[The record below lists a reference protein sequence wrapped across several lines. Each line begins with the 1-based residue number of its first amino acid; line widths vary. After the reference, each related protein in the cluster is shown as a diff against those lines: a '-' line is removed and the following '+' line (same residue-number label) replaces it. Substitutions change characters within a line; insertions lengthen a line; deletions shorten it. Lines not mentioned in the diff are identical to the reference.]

1 MNIYKR
7 FQLCLQTEPFDSSD
21 KLDSVY
27 SNLPNVMTVTQ
38 WSHQPMSS
46 AVILWQGVTQRM
58 TNDSPLN
65 TLMTMTRGK
74 TRRHGDRVLAQNM
87 RPAYNHPLA
96 TVHCPAWHCTLGMLK
111 SICQHCLK
119 HCLADSAFALAM
131 KPKRSFG
138 GLSFIDRFAPFK
150 ELIAVQCWL
159 KMSKKFLEAQY
170 LCKTWNLPQCSF
182 SGLQDSP
189 SFFHRSQGTACCH
202 NCDMLPGL
210 F

>member
-1 MNIYKR
+1 MALKIYFCSGWNYSVLQVSIELYSPRCRLKALPMNIYKR

-119 HCLADSAFALAM
+119 QCLADSAFALVM
-131 KPKRSFG
+131 KPKRCFEGST
-138 GLSFIDRFAPFK
+138 INWQ
-150 ELIAVQCWL
+150 I
-159 KMSKKFLEAQY
+159 
-170 LCKTWNLPQCSF
+170 CSF
-182 SGLQDSP
+182 
-189 SFFHRSQGTACCH
+189 FRIITA
-202 NCDMLPGL
+202 
-210 F
+210 